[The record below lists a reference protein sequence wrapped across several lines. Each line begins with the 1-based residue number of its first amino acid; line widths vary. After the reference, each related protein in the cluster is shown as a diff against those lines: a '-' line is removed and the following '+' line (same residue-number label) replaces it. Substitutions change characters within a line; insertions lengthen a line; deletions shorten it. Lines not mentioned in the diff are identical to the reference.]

1 MLNHEERA
9 LVTDLQDKII
19 ALLVEKQEAR
29 RGVSQR
35 QARHRGDET
44 LARELQR
51 DIDRLSNECA
61 EIRQAAGD

>member
-29 RGVSQR
+29 RL
-35 QARHRGDET
+35 GDET
-44 LARELQR
+44 LVRKLQR

-61 EIRQAAGD
+61 EIRQAAEQ